1 MDKLCFP
8 PPSPSQMGG
17 GGFSPFF
24 LGRIFYVKTTAN
36 NVKDI
41 KLGALSIPLTL

>member
-1 MDKLCFP
+1 LEK
-8 PPSPSQMGG
+8 
-17 GGFSPFF
+17 
-24 LGRIFYVKTTAN
+24 TAN